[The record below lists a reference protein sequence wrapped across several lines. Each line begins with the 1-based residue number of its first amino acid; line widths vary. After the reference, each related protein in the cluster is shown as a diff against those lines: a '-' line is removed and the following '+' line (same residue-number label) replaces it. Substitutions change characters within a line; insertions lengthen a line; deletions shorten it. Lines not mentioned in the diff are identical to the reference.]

1 MRIMNGVMKTK
12 LILLF
17 TVPFLLAGCH
27 DIDGSSSSVEE
38 SDTSSSSEEESS
50 SEESSSQESTDID
63 LHVTDNMVGT
73 WYMSST
79 TNGLFEINSIFK
91 INANDTLEFG
101 TRTLTLKGH
110 YENYEET
117 YEFVYGTIHF
127 IASYD
132 VDHKG
137 IDWGYKNGDNADMG
151 FALSEPVDDKT
162 KYDYEGNEFPMDKTK
177 EYLGTTLD
185 IPTAESDS
193 YRLQLYVSPLYDK
206 PKVACLFVLNF
217 TAKQT
222 LAYLKTLQENGYTF
236 YKDLPSKEVSNETFY
251 TCYDAAKTY
260 SIRIHHWAKD
270 GDEPEQMTLHI
281 YNYQEQINN

>member
-50 SEESSSQESTDID
+50 SEESTDID

-110 YENYEET
+110 YENFEET

-132 VDHKG
+132 EDHKG

-151 FALSEPVDDKT
+151 FALSEPVSDEI
-162 KYDYEGNEFPMDKTK
+162 KYDYEGDEFPMSKIK
-177 EYLGTTLD
+177 EFLGTTLD

-193 YRLQLYVSPLYDK
+193 YRLQLYVSPLYSANCAYLG
-206 PKVACLFVLNF
+206 VQNF

-222 LAYLKTLQENGYTF
+222 LAYLKALQEAGYTF
-236 YKDLPSKEVSNETFY
+236 YKDIPSKTVSDDTFY
-251 TCYDAAKTY
+251 TCYDSTKTY
-260 SIRIHHWAKD
+260 SIRVHHWAKNGSD
-270 GDEPEQMTLHI
+270 PEEMSLHI
-281 YNYQEQINN
+281 YKYQEQINN